1 MMWSSPALIL
11 NTSLSLLTSIFY
23 LGTLNQAEVEW
34 STCCRAPSAEQER
47 NYRVRGGKRRV
58 HGGCGGT
65 VCGVCLCMCVLL
77 ISEAFVSTRAVVPHV
92 DLLTKWF
99 LSLSL
104 SADGNWCLPASNCEK
119 NRLSEGPRG
128 GAHSCCPGQTENLLS
143 RPDTLQCRLVP
154 GGKGGSHLKYLWI
167 KMHRKREGL
176 TAFAQK
182 FRDVLMPFFL
192 LLGTNTR
199 TLFCTDLIPWSCL
212 WIGYLCSNNLS
223 NCDVKT
229 LKRKQNQ
236 PSLWLCSVS
245 WCRWFWCSTRTSS
258 TKRLN
263 WTALTKSFW
272 NKQYVDVFFPRSGTL
287 LFNWLTG

>member
-1 MMWSSPALIL
+1 MWIYWQSGFSL
-11 NTSLSLLTSIFY
+11 SLSLLMVIDVFLPQT
-23 LGTLNQAEVEW
+23 
-34 STCCRAPSAEQER
+34 
-47 NYRVRGGKRRV
+47 VRKTA
-58 HGGCGGT
+58 CLKD
-65 VCGVCLCMCVLL
+65 GV
-77 ISEAFVSTRAVVPHV
+77 
-92 DLLTKWF
+92 
-99 LSLSL
+99 
-104 SADGNWCLPASNCEK
+104 G
-119 NRLSEGPRG
+119 G

-182 FRDVLMPFFL
+182 FGDVLMPFFL
-192 LLGTNTR
+192 LPGTNTR

-229 LKRKQNQ
+229 LKQKQNQ
-236 PSLWLCSVS
+236 PSWWLCSVS

-258 TKRLN
+258 TKTLN
-263 WTALTKSFW
+263 WTALNKSFW
-272 NKQYVDVFFPRSGTL
+272 NKQYVDVFFPDQGRCCVID
-287 LFNWLTG
+287 